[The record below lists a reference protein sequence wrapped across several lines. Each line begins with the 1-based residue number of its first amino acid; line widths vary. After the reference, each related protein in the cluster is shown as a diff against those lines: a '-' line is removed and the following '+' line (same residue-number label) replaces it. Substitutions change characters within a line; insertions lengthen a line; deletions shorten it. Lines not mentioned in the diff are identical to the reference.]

1 MGGDNHALSSLLPS
15 DLAPNLLVGA
25 DVVLAEGVEIG
36 ANVVIHDRVSV
47 EAGALLDHG
56 VVLGRI
62 ARRTRGSHTQTVE
75 VLAPAVV
82 GAGAVVCPYAVVEAG
97 ARIGPEALVG
107 DHAVLRA
114 GATLG
119 AGAAVGAFCVLNS
132 GVELGERVRMQSHCG
147 IGPGVVIEDDA
158 FLGPAVRI
166 LTGRTMSR
174 RPRATPTLR
183 RGCQIGAGARIMQ
196 GVEIGEEAVV
206 GAGAVATA
214 DVPAGDTVC
223 GIPARSARSSASPG
237 STGG

>member
-1 MGGDNHALSSLLPS
+1 M
-15 DLAPNLLVGA
+15 LAN
-25 DVVLAEGVEIG
+25 DVEIG
-36 ANVVIHDRVSV
+36 ANVVIHDGVDV

-62 ARRTRGSHTQTVE
+62 ARRTRGSHTQPAE
-75 VLAPAVV
+75 VRGPTVV
-82 GAGAVVCPYAVVEAG
+82 GVGAVVCPYAVVEAG
-97 ARIGPEALVG
+97 VWIGSEAFVG
-107 DHAVLRA
+107 DHAVIRT

-119 AGAAVGAFCVLNS
+119 AGAAVGAFCVLS
-132 GVELGERVRMQSHCG
+132 SEVKLGERVRMQSHCG

-166 LTGRTMSR
+166 LTGRTMSH
-174 RPRATPTLR
+174 RPRATPILR

-206 GAGAVATA
+206 GAGAVVTA
-214 DVPAGDTVC
+214 DVPAGDTVR
-223 GIPARSARSSASPG
+223 GMPARSPRASASPG